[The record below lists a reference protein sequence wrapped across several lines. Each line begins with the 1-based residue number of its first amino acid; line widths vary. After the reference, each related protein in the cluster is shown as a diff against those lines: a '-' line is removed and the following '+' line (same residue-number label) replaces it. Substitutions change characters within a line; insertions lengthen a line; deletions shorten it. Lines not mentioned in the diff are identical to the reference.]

1 MDTSIKINDLDDLPK
16 AAKWLA
22 QAIENENTNIV
33 ALYGAMGSGKTT
45 LVAELCRQKQVLQTP
60 ASPTFAIVNTY
71 STQQGETINHFDL
84 YRIES
89 VEEAYDFGYDEYFYS
104 NDLCLIEWPELIE
117 ELLPDDTLRIKIT
130 AIDDHAR
137 MFEIVENN

>member
-1 MDTSIKINDLDDLPK
+1 MENSIKIYDLDDLPK
-16 AAKWLA
+16 AAKWLID
-22 QAIENENTNIV
+22 AIKNANTNII

-45 LVAELCRQKQVLQTP
+45 LVAEICRLKRVLQTP

-71 STQQGETINHFDL
+71 STQYGETINHFDL
-84 YRIES
+84 YRIET

-104 NDLCLIEWPELIE
+104 GDLCLIEWPELIE

-130 AIDDHAR
+130 AIDEDAR
-137 MFEIVENN
+137 LFEIINPS